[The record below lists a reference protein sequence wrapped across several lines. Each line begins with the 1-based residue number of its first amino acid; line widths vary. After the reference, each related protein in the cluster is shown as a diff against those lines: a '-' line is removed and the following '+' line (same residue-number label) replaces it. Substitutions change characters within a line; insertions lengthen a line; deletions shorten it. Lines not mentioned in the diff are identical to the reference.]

1 MAPCELKPATVLRV
15 GLQTP
20 RCAPGPLLGKQGTE
34 SPTPSSCTSSFSRSA
49 SWHSRLQCAEKPGLK
64 RPCFTVLTQ
73 ALNLLELLLRFASQ
87 IPHEPL
93 GRAPGPVWATHQSWG
108 AGKLGAGEHLALFG
122 AAQLE
127 DLGDRR
133 RGLLSRFL
141 SAESKSL
148 KVKCPPRARTSTQV
162 PRVPVHAVSWG
173 PAPNEAPAE

>member
-49 SWHSRLQCAEKPGLK
+49 SWHSRLQCAKKPGLK

-73 ALNLLELLLRFASQ
+73 ALDLLELLLRFASQ

-93 GRAPGPVWATHQSWG
+93 G
-108 AGKLGAGEHLALFG
+108 GKSILRGHPIAHNCIKKGFSLTSIKTKNLGAEG
-122 AAQLE
+122 A
-127 DLGDRR
+127 
-133 RGLLSRFL
+133 
-141 SAESKSL
+141 K
-148 KVKCPPRARTSTQV
+148 
-162 PRVPVHAVSWG
+162 
-173 PAPNEAPAE
+173 